1 MRSLLMLV
9 ALCLLSSIS
18 YAQSFTV
25 KGVVTDEVGDPI
37 PGVNVL
43 DIANNN
49 GTITDVNGQYLLQ
62 LPSNSMELQFS
73 FVGMAPQTV
82 AVGGR
87 SEIHV
92 QLQSAITELDNVL
105 VVAYGTSTKE
115 AFTGAAAVVDEKVL
129 ENRPV
134 TSFEKALQGT
144 TPGLMV
150 SSSSGQPG
158 ASATVRIRGI
168 GSLSASSSPLYV
180 LDGVPMSGSLSDLNP
195 NDIETVTV
203 LKDASAS
210 SLYGSRAANG
220 VIMITSK
227 RGKKGKT
234 NISFNSQVGV
244 NQRISNGYGL
254 MNSTDI
260 YEHSWR
266 GLYNRSLLDGN
277 SVDAARAHAHGAV
290 QETVGF
296 NPFGV
301 DQPLDNNG
309 KLIPGTQV
317 LTDTDWRDQVYKNGI
332 TQNHNL
338 TISGGNDQTQLYFS
352 LGYFADDGTVISSN
366 FNRITSKININH
378 RINDVFTSGIR
389 TQLSYSKAAQPPGG
403 TGGANPVRSAEIINA
418 ASPVYNP
425 DGSYN
430 WDNKA
435 IFDFNPLGLAELDQ
449 YGYTSK
455 AVMANMFIQADFLEH
470 FNFRSTLGIDQTVE
484 NGLSYY
490 NPFHGNGRGVDG
502 RSSKSNYDLFTW
514 NLSNILTYRQE
525 WQDHHLEVLAGQ
537 EAIASQSQ
545 FLSAE
550 VTGFGIPNQP
560 ELGWGATPQQA
571 YSSTTSWAM
580 VSYLSQAKYDFAD
593 RYFLSASVRAD
604 GSSRFGRN
612 HQFGVFYALGGAWR
626 LIEEEWMKD
635 ISWISNMKLRSSYGT
650 SGNNSIGNFA
660 SYGLYGSGANYNGIS
675 GISPIQLP
683 NPDIQWEKIS
693 AFNIGL
699 ETAFFNKLT
708 LDLEYY
714 HRRSD
719 GLLFNKPLSAGT
731 GFRSI
736 LTNLGA
742 MNNSGIEAS
751 LQYTIVDKKDWYSNV
766 GFNISTNNNKILN
779 IETDQLVS
787 GTKLLEAG
795 GSIYQFYMREWA
807 GVNPDNGKPMWY
819 VNAQSDDKKENSN
832 PASAFR
838 DPHGSGREVTSDY
851 QDAERVRL
859 GTALPQFYGGLNYS
873 LTYKNFDV
881 SCYFYYSLGGQ
892 IYNNDLAT
900 NMHDGTQP
908 GYNLAKEALNAWT
921 PENRD
926 TDVPRYVI
934 NNEDGGAL
942 MSSRFLE
949 DASFLRL
956 KNVAV
961 SYNVPQRLI
970 NPFHLQNLKI
980 FLSGENLWTLTNYKG
995 FDPEGAINGTTNNV
1009 IPGVKSITMGIKVSL

>member
-62 LPSNSMELQFS
+62 LPSNSVELQFS

-502 RSSKSNYDLFTW
+502 RSSKSNYDFFTW